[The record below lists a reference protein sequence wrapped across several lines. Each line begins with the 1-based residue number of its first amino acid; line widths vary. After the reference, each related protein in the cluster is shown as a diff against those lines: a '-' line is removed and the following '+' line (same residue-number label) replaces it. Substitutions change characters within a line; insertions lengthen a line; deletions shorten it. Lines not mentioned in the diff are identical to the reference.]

1 MVLGQG
7 YRNPALVAKMVA
19 TLQVLS
25 SGRFVLG
32 IGAGWQQDEYIAC
45 DFPCPSAG
53 HPDRAAWRG
62 DRPDEVVEGVSPGGQ
77 PVRVYVLPGTTIPPT
92 PASQDTSA
100 RLLGRSHGAPRAE
113 SGARLVPG
121 SGRVSGFH
129 PFSPR
134 RDHGRLRV
142 SQLSLT
148 DRAASRV
155 GAGLYP
161 HLSGGSP
168 KPGHD
173 ELSGKVDQ
181 APLMN
186 GIGIERNGGLCQ
198 RSTVQDCASL

>member
-45 DFPCPSAG
+45 HFPCPSAG

-113 SGARLVPG
+113 SGALLVPG
-121 SGRVSGFH
+121 SGRVTGFH

-148 DRAASRV
+148 DRAAFTVGPGVVSRSLWRLTSASILHGCQRRPWRSQRV
-155 GAGLYP
+155 VRE
-161 HLSGGSP
+161 SGSGSP
-168 KPGHD
+168 T
-173 ELSGKVDQ
+173 
-181 APLMN
+181 
-186 GIGIERNGGLCQ
+186 ERHWH
-198 RSTVQDCASL
+198 RA